1 MAQLQKKLDEYERRK
16 RDLEISGIPHGLG
29 QFGNTSSHNSASD
42 MHGAALATASGSSK
56 SAQTVRAGLKH
67 VREGVNKV
75 MSKPSDVMNSIMKS
89 HHGSSVYRH
98 HNKFG
103 SDPDI
108 SSMSK
113 ESDRDS
119 EISNT
124 NKGRSLGREGQ
135 YGAAR
140 SDHGSGG
147 KGSIFSS
154 NERTSSFE
162 EKRKCLSE
170 DGRNRTGRNRSTE
183 ASESDAT
190 SDSVPPPRIT
200 QTAAAPT
207 MQPQNTTLLPISPQ
221 RLAQNIHRP
230 IEEGTNDTSATE
242 WNAVIQELTQHKE
255 EVQDLREG
263 MSKLRQQFHKEV
275 EDLVYRLQ
283 EEGDRCAKLEDQ
295 INDLTELHQS
305 QIEHIKNLVNDNE
318 EQAHYQSEERV
329 RDINDKL
336 KMLETKVTNME
347 IQQVQQQ
354 YLHIE
359 GLDSTDARALLMKV
373 ITALITVV
381 HVLFFIL
388 GTVINIV
395 KPFVRTTTRILA
407 TSILVMCAAFIYYQ
421 QENVVAVF
429 HKFKQRTNIPSAP
442 LGKS

>member
-1 MAQLQKKLDEYERRK
+1 MTIIYNVINDCSRFQQQQ
-16 RDLEISGIPHGLG
+16 H
-29 QFGNTSSHNSASD
+29 
-42 MHGAALATASGSSK
+42 
-56 SAQTVRAGLKH
+56 
-67 VREGVNKV
+67 
-75 MSKPSDVMNSIMKS
+75 
-89 HHGSSVYRH
+89 
-98 HNKFG
+98 
-103 SDPDI
+103 
-108 SSMSK
+108 
-113 ESDRDS
+113 
-119 EISNT
+119 NT
-124 NKGRSLGREGQ
+124 NLIP
-135 YGAAR
+135 A
-140 SDHGSGG
+140 
-147 KGSIFSS
+147 
-154 NERTSSFE
+154 
-162 EKRKCLSE
+162 
-170 DGRNRTGRNRSTE
+170 
-183 ASESDAT
+183 
-190 SDSVPPPRIT
+190 
-200 QTAAAPT
+200 
-207 MQPQNTTLLPISPQ
+207 SPQ
-221 RLAQNIHRP
+221 RLPQNVHRTL
-230 IEEGTNDTSATE
+230 EEGANDTSATE

-263 MSKLRQQFHKEV
+263 MNKLRQQFHKEV

-395 KPFVRTTTRILA
+395 KPFVRTTSRILA
-407 TSILVMCAAFIYYQ
+407 TSIFVLCAAIIYYQ
-421 QENVVAVF
+421 QENVVTVF
-429 HKFKQRTNIPSAP
+429 HKFKQRTNMPTP
-442 LGKS
+442 KN

>member
-1 MAQLQKKLDEYERRK
+1 LDEKGNMEQQDPTMGQEERV
-16 RDLEISGIPHGLG
+16 L
-29 QFGNTSSHNSASD
+29 F
-42 MHGAALATASGSSK
+42 
-56 SAQTVRAGLKH
+56 
-67 VREGVNKV
+67 
-75 MSKPSDVMNSIMKS
+75 
-89 HHGSSVYRH
+89 
-98 HNKFG
+98 
-103 SDPDI
+103 
-108 SSMSK
+108 
-113 ESDRDS
+113 
-119 EISNT
+119 
-124 NKGRSLGREGQ
+124 
-135 YGAAR
+135 
-140 SDHGSGG
+140 
-147 KGSIFSS
+147 FSS
-154 NERTSSFE
+154 NERTSSYE

-170 DGRNRTGRNRSTE
+170 DGRNRTGRHQSAE

-200 QTAAAPT
+200 QTAAPST
-207 MQPQNTTLLPISPQ
+207 TQPQNASLMPVSPQ
-221 RLAQNIHRP
+221 RLAQTMHRP

-263 MSKLRQQFHKEV
+263 MNKLRQQFHKEV

-295 INDLTELHQS
+295 INHLTELHQS

-395 KPFVRTTTRILA
+395 KPFVRTTSRILA

-429 HKFKQRTNIPSAP
+429 HKFKQRTNIPSVQ